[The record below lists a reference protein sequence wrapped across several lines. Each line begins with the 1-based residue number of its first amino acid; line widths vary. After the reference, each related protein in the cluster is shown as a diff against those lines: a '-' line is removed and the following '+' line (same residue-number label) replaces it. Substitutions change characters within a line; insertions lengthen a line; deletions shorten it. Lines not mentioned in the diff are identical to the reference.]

1 MTVVS
6 ETRHLQLLL
15 ALGDEGSLHAAARRL
30 HLTPS
35 ALSQQLREL
44 ERRLG
49 GPLFIREWRRL
60 TPTPAAQ
67 CLIDGARG
75 VLGDLERLESETRAL
90 LAGAQST
97 LRITMNCQESY
108 RWLPE
113 VLSRFSARAP
123 EVDVSI
129 VADAAHD
136 PSEWLAV
143 RKIDLAL
150 VAGKRT
156 RDRRIK
162 EAHVFRDELV
172 AVVSRRHPWAKAR
185 QVPARAFADE
195 QLFCDEGAL
204 TKQAPLGGL
213 LAKANVWPRK
223 LSLVPMNGTVA
234 LDLVR
239 ANLGVT
245 VMPRW
250 TVAPVVGRD
259 DLALVRVGARG
270 LWLQWSAAT
279 RSEPPS
285 PALATF
291 LGILKSCVSRTQAP

>member
-1 MTVVS
+1 MAVVS
-6 ETRHLQLLL
+6 DTRHLQLMLVL
-15 ALGDEGSLHAAARRL
+15 DEEGSLHATARRL

-49 GPLFIREWRRL
+49 GPLFRREWRKL
-60 TPTPAAQ
+60 TPTPAAR

-75 VLGDLERLESETRAL
+75 VLAELERVENETRAL

-97 LRITMNCQESY
+97 LRIAMICQESY
-108 RWLPE
+108 RWLPD

-123 EVDVSI
+123 DVDVSI

-136 PSEWLAV
+136 PSEWLAT

-150 VAGKRT
+150 VAGKRA
-156 RDRRIK
+156 RDRRVK
-162 EAHVFRDELV
+162 DAHVFRDELV
-172 AVVSRRHPWAKAR
+172 AVVSRRHPWANAR
-185 QVPARAFADE
+185 RVPVRAFADE
-195 QLFCDEGAL
+195 QLFCDAGAL
-204 TKQAPLGGL
+204 TTRAPLGGL
-213 LAKANVWPRK
+213 LTRANVSPRK

-259 DLALVRVGARG
+259 DLALVRLGARG
-270 LWLQWSAAT
+270 LWLQWSAVT
-279 RSEPPS
+279 RSEPAS
-285 PALATF
+285 SALAAF
-291 LGILKSCVSRTQAP
+291 LGILKACVPKPHAA

>member
-1 MTVVS
+1 MPVVS

-15 ALGDEGSLHAAARRL
+15 VLDEEGSLHAAARRL

-49 GPLFIREWRRL
+49 GPLFQREWRRL
-60 TPTPAAQ
+60 TATPAARR
-67 CLIDGARG
+67 LIDGAKG
-75 VLGDLERLESETRAL
+75 VLAELELVERETRAL

-97 LRITMNCQESY
+97 LRIAMLCQESY

-113 VLSRFSARAP
+113 VLARFSAQAP

-136 PSEWLAV
+136 PSEWLAA
-143 RKIDLAL
+143 RKLDLAL
-150 VAGKRT
+150 VAGKRA

-162 EAHVFRDELV
+162 SAHVFRDELV
-172 AVVSRRHPWAKAR
+172 AVVSRRHPWARAR
-185 QVPARAFADE
+185 QVPARAFAEE

-204 TKQAPLGGL
+204 AKQAPLGGL
-213 LAKANVWPRK
+213 LASAKVSPRK
-223 LSLVPMNGTVA
+223 VSLVPTNGTVA

-250 TVAPVVGRD
+250 TVVPVVRRD
-259 DLALVRVGARG
+259 ELALVRVGPRG
-270 LWLQWSAAT
+270 LWLQWAAAT
-279 RSEPPS
+279 RNEPGNA
-285 PALATF
+285 ALTTF
-291 LGILKSCVSRTQAP
+291 LGILKACVPKV